1 MRSKVRMS
9 AAALLGSVMI
19 VSMAPVGVM
28 AGGGKML
35 QQCLAARTNEPD
47 QQQVRSECMWKHH
60 EYMASYGR

>member
-1 MRSKVRMS
+1 MS

-19 VSMAPVGVM
+19 VCMAPADVM

-35 QQCLAARTNEPD
+35 QQCLAARANEPD
-47 QQQVRSECMWKHH
+47 QQQVRSECMWEYH